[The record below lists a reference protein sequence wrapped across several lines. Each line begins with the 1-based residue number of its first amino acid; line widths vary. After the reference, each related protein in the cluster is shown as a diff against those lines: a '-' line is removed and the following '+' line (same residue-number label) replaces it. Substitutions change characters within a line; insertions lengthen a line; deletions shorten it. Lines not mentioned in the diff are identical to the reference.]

1 MVLTKEEQKSVL
13 RMVMESHQGITIS
26 EAKSNQ
32 DIREEIKSNLK
43 FYNKVKEGFLNETK
57 SNILE
62 VEGVLASI
70 TAVLGNIKDFLT
82 ASKIGKNVAEWVKN
96 FVNKFA
102 EKFKNIV
109 ISYVPGGETILKGAK
124 YITDAVSKFFKWL
137 YATIS
142 EEGLAKFFAMIR
154 YQTFSPTEEQKECM
168 LLAAQKTY
176 KWILITLV
184 AAFII
189 KIIIASYP
197 LMSVTVGALKAGLP
211 LGAALVPFKSVLASL
226 GFKSLLKI
234 SSSTISTALKAD
246 QAKKLEKEIESEDA
260 TAKAGELDNFNEAW
274 NMCPLPERK
283 PIDPTVMQA
292 YNDQTIS
299 KDFSMYEESLRM
311 QKLAGII

>member
-142 EEGLAKFFAMIR
+142 EEG
-154 YQTFSPTEEQKECM
+154 
-168 LLAAQKTY
+168 
-176 KWILITLV
+176 
-184 AAFII
+184 
-189 KIIIASYP
+189 
-197 LMSVTVGALKAGLP
+197 
-211 LGAALVPFKSVLASL
+211 
-226 GFKSLLKI
+226 
-234 SSSTISTALKAD
+234 
-246 QAKKLEKEIESEDA
+246 
-260 TAKAGELDNFNEAW
+260 
-274 NMCPLPERK
+274 
-283 PIDPTVMQA
+283 
-292 YNDQTIS
+292 
-299 KDFSMYEESLRM
+299 
-311 QKLAGII
+311 